1 MPRYLILLF
10 VVVALAGCGPSLAE
24 RKEESKVHYELGV
37 VHLSDRNLTE
47 ALKELTTAVETYP
60 EDPSYHNALGLA
72 YFYKGMNREAVASI
86 KRAVD
91 LDPDFSEA
99 RNNLAAVYID
109 EGRWDDAIAQA
120 GAALENIF
128 YSTPELA
135 LYNMGVAWYNKGDYE
150 KAAESF
156 SRAVNEQPAYA
167 KGFRF
172 LGMTY
177 DRMGRPGDA
186 AEAYRRAVRV
196 QPGYVDAHFRLGLA
210 LVKLDDKEGALRAFN
225 RVVEIAPESE
235 MARSAREYIDL
246 IR

>member
-10 VVVALAGCGPSLAE
+10 VAIALAGCGPSLAE
-24 RKEESKVHYELGV
+24 RKDESKVHYELGV
-37 VHLSDRNLTE
+37 VHLGDNNLTE
-47 ALKELTTAVETYP
+47 ALKELTRAVETYP

-72 YFYKGMNREAVASI
+72 YFYKGMNDKAVESI
-86 KRAVD
+86 KRAVK

-109 EGRWDDAIAQA
+109 EGRWDDAISQSE
-120 GAALENIF
+120 AALENIF

-135 LYNMGVAWYNKGDYE
+135 LYNMGVAWYNKGNYE
-150 KAAESF
+150 KAAESLRKAG
-156 SRAVNEQPAYA
+156 SEQPAYA
-167 KGFRF
+167 KAFRF

-177 DRMGRPGDA
+177 DRMGKYGEA

-196 QPGYVDAHFRLGLA
+196 QPGYVDAHFRLGLT
-210 LVKLDDKEGALRAFN
+210 LVKLDDKKGALEAFS